1 MKKIIMAGAL
11 ALALSGCTVSVS
23 GPHLPPL
30 PHSQSYR
37 DGYNT
42 VHSRSGS
49 FTEKDR
55 QQTRDAIASGYWTA
69 QSMCR
74 LIERGQ
80 NPQPVKANDW
90 VDGCAAAMHD
100 DLGVQE

>member
-1 MKKIIMAGAL
+1 MNRLLIGGLA
-11 ALALSGCTVSVS
+11 ALALSGCTVS
-23 GPHLPPL
+23 HLPL
-30 PHSQSYR
+30 LHSQSYR
-37 DGYNT
+37 DGYST
-42 VHSRSGS
+42 LHSRSDS
-49 FTEKDR
+49 FTETDR
-55 QQTRDAIASGYWTA
+55 QQTHDAIASGHWTA

-80 NPQPVKANDW
+80 NPQPVNANDW

>member
-30 PHSQSYR
+30 LHSQSYR

-55 QQTRDAIASGYWTA
+55 QQTHDAIASGYWTA

-80 NPQPVKANDW
+80 NPQPVEANDW
-90 VDGCAAAMHD
+90 VDGCAAAVHD